1 MVEHPDQAVRGLG
14 GIDRPEISLLH
25 ACLHERGRDRV
36 YLVQSLA
43 YPLRALPVQLPRVPH
58 VEPRVEGALREG
70 GQIGLYEIDYPL
82 PRAAGARSFP
92 ELVDELLHGELV
104 AHDRVEETLLA
115 SKVVVD
121 HRRGRPPP
129 PPGATPSDGRVGPF
143 AVGRGPPLQR
153 SPPGRSLPLGLL

>member
-1 MVEHPDQAVRGLG
+1 MVEHPDQAVRRLG
-14 GIDRPEISLLH
+14 GIDGPEISLLH

-36 YLVQSLA
+36 YLVQFLV

-121 HRRGRPPP
+121 HRRGPTRPP
-129 PPGATPSDGRVGPF
+129 TDGTHPDSRSSPF
-143 AVGRGPPLQR
+143 AEETARHPQYPPRAYTL
-153 SPPGRSLPLGLL
+153 LLGL

>member
-1 MVEHPDQAVRGLG
+1 MVEHPDQAVRRLG
-14 GIDRPEISLLH
+14 GIDGPEISLLH
-25 ACLHERGRDRV
+25 ACLHEGGRDRV
-36 YLVQSLA
+36 YLVQFLV

-104 AHDRVEETLLA
+104 AHDRGEETLLA

-121 HRRGRPPP
+121 HRRGRPRLPA
-129 PPGATPSDGRVGPF
+129 GVTHLEVRVSPF
-143 AVGRGPPLQR
+143 STKPARPLKEPTQPK
-153 SPPGRSLPLGLL
+153 S